1 MQIFSFTPQETRALI
16 FLVAALL
23 VGSGITWYKRT
34 HPQFAPELKLETR
47 EAGLPSRVEPPST
60 LQEKTGKIN
69 LNQASETELE
79 CLPGV
84 GPTLSKRIVEYRR
97 LNGPFHQIDDI
108 MQVAGIGPKTFER
121 IKDHVTVE

>member
-1 MQIFSFTPQETRALI
+1 MQIFSFTPQETKALI

-34 HPQFAPELKLETR
+34 HLQFAPELKLETR
-47 EAGLPSRVEPPST
+47 EAGLPSQVEPPST
-60 LQEKTGKIN
+60 LQEETSKIN
-69 LNQASETELE
+69 LNQASEAELE

-84 GPTLSKRIVEYRR
+84 GPTLSRRIVEYRII
-97 LNGPFHQIDDI
+97 NGPFHQVEEI

-121 IKDHVTVE
+121 IKDQITVE

>member
-1 MQIFSFTPQETRALI
+1 VQIFSFTPQETKALI

-47 EAGLPSRVEPPST
+47 EAGLPSQVEPPST
-60 LQEKTGKIN
+60 LQEETGKIN
-69 LNQASETELE
+69 LNQASEAELE
-79 CLPGV
+79 RLPGV
-84 GPTLSKRIVEYRR
+84 GPTLSRRIVEYRII
-97 LNGPFHQIDDI
+97 NGPFHQVEEI

-121 IKDHVTVE
+121 IKHQITVK

>member
-47 EAGLPSRVEPPST
+47 EAGLPSQVEPPSNRE
-60 LQEKTGKIN
+60 EKPGKIN
-69 LNQASETELE
+69 LNQATPGELE
-79 CLPGV
+79 LLPGL
-84 GPTLSKRIVEYRR
+84 GPTLSRRIVEYRR
-97 LNGPFHQIDDI
+97 MNGPFHQIEEV
-108 MQVAGIGPKTFER
+108 MRVTGIGSRTFER
-121 IKDHVTVE
+121 IKDHITVE